1 MSGPVRSWVHSGAE
15 LLICSRGSSHDTA
28 KYIEM
33 DIVWACGSLAIKMF
47 IVSQYLPKFS
57 SLYTPRIGNHYEHDC
72 LVVDIGDL
80 LDDEPE
86 RVVPRQREVHKAEV

>member
-33 DIVWACGSLAIKMF
+33 DIVWACASLANILADKMF
-47 IVSQYLPKFS
+47 TVSQYLPRLPVFTRLVSATIMCMTALSLILEIS
-57 SLYTPRIGNHYEHDC
+57 SMTNRN
-72 LVVDIGDL
+72 
-80 LDDEPE
+80 
-86 RVVPRQREVHKAEV
+86 A